1 MLVQGLQNV
10 LALSE
15 YILCLSATQRSE
27 WKGVAGANEADF
39 WSERSDLTL
48 VMSDVSIHAGQLA
61 EVAPVVEDA
70 VPQFL

>member
-15 YILCLSATQRSE
+15 YILCFSATQRPE
-27 WKGVAGANEADF
+27 WKDVASKNEDDF
-39 WSERSDLTL
+39 WFERTNLML
-48 VMSDVSIHAGQLA
+48 VVSDVSIHAGQLA

-70 VPQFL
+70 APKFL

>member
-15 YILCLSATQRSE
+15 YILCFSTTQRPE
-27 WKGVAGANEADF
+27 WKGVVGANEVDF
-39 WSERSDLTL
+39 WFERSNLML

-70 VPQFL
+70 APQFL